1 MPTTKSSL
9 RILATSFLVL
19 LPVHFLFPSQLK
31 GPARLEDLAG
41 FGGLGREILR
51 IYSLIKLN
59 RADVEESPAWDMAK
73 IIARESRKN
82 SLDPILVVAVIN
94 VESQF
99 RPDAVSKKGARGLM
113 QIRPEA
119 AAELAQVPY
128 PEAHLIASSTNP
140 DLLHD
145 PTTNIKIGVSYL
157 GHLRKRFRDLKL
169 ALMAYNCGP
178 TKIQKTLD
186 ENEELDQAYA
196 LKVLS
201 TYDSYRIKKAS
212 GRKEPWKPT

>member
-31 GPARLEDLAG
+31 GPARLEDLAR

-94 VESQF
+94 IESQF

-145 PTTNIKIGVSYL
+145 TTTNIKIGVSYL

-212 GRKEPWKPT
+212 GRKEPWKTT